1 MEKVYI
7 IAEAGDN
14 HNGDFNTALKLVDV
28 AKRAGADCVKFQT
41 FVTEEIISKYA
52 EMAEYQKKNTGK
64 EESQFEMVK
73 RLELSF
79 DEFRKIK
86 EYCDR
91 VGIQFLSTPFDL
103 KSVDFLNELGVPFF
117 KIPSGE
123 ITNYPYL
130 IKIAHTGKPVVMSTG
145 MCEPDEILAAINVL
159 ENNGGGEITLLHCN
173 TEYPTPLKDVNLY
186 AMRAMK
192 KMFGKK
198 VGYSDHTKGIEVPVA
213 AVALGACVIEKHFT
227 LDKNMPG
234 PDHKA
239 SLEPD
244 ELGRMVKNIRN
255 IEIALGDGVK
265 HVSES
270 ERKNIAIARKSIVAR
285 RNIQEGEILT
295 EDNLAVKRPGTGI
308 NPMQWME
315 VLGTRAVRDF
325 KEDELI
331 EIREN

>member
-145 MCEPDEILAAINVL
+145 MCELDEILAAINVL
-159 ENNGGGEITLLHCN
+159 EKNGSGEITLLHCN

-186 AMRAMK
+186 AMRTMK

-265 HVSES
+265 RVSES

-295 EDNLAVKRPGTGI
+295 EENLAVKRPGTGI

>member
-28 AKRAGADCVKFQT
+28 AKRVGADCVKFQT

-159 ENNGGGEITLLHCN
+159 EKNGSGEITLLHCN

-186 AMRAMK
+186 AMRTMK

-265 HVSES
+265 RVSES

-295 EDNLAVKRPGTGI
+295 EENLAVKRPGTGI

>member
-159 ENNGGGEITLLHCN
+159 EKNGSGEITLLHCN

-186 AMRAMK
+186 AMRTMK
-192 KMFGKK
+192 KTFGKK

-265 HVSES
+265 RVSES

-295 EDNLAVKRPGTGI
+295 EENLAVKRPGTGI

>member
-159 ENNGGGEITLLHCN
+159 EKNGSGEITLLHCN

-186 AMRAMK
+186 AMRTMK
-192 KMFGKK
+192 KKFGKK

-265 HVSES
+265 RVSES

-295 EDNLAVKRPGTGI
+295 EENLAVKRPGTGI

>member
-159 ENNGGGEITLLHCN
+159 EKNGSGEITLLHCN

-186 AMRAMK
+186 AMRTMK

-213 AVALGACVIEKHFT
+213 AVALGACVVEKHFT

-265 HVSES
+265 RVSES

-295 EDNLAVKRPGTGI
+295 EENLAVKRPGTGI

>member
-130 IKIAHTGKPVVMSTG
+130 IKIAHTGKPVVMSTC

-159 ENNGGGEITLLHCN
+159 EKNGSGEITLLHCN

-186 AMRAMK
+186 AMRTMK

-265 HVSES
+265 RVSES

-295 EDNLAVKRPGTGI
+295 EENLAVKRPGTGI

>member
-159 ENNGGGEITLLHCN
+159 EKNGSGEITLLHCN
-173 TEYPTPLKDVNLY
+173 TEYPSPLKDVNLY
-186 AMRAMK
+186 AMRTMK

-265 HVSES
+265 RVSES

-295 EDNLAVKRPGTGI
+295 EENLAVKRPGTGI

>member
-28 AKRAGADCVKFQT
+28 AKRAGADCVKFQR

-159 ENNGGGEITLLHCN
+159 EKNGSGEITLLHCN

-186 AMRAMK
+186 AMRTMK

-265 HVSES
+265 RVSES

-295 EDNLAVKRPGTGI
+295 EENLAVKRPGTGI

>member
-52 EMAEYQKKNTGK
+52 EMAEYQKKSTGK

-186 AMRAMK
+186 AMRTMK